1 MGRSEWRTTLQTMR
15 ALLNGTVIAEAPESD
30 LVKIEGNWY
39 FPPASVNQEFVTKSP
54 TPYTCAWKGECQYY
68 TITVDGQPYQDRAFS
83 YDDLRPGAV
92 ERVGTDFTGYV
103 AFVKEITVED

>member
-15 ALLNGTVIAEAPESD
+15 AHLNVTVIAEAPESD

-54 TPYTCAWKGECQYY
+54 TPYTCAWKSECQYY

-103 AFVKEITVED
+103 AFVKEISVED

>member
-15 ALLNGTVIAEAPESD
+15 AHPNGTVIAEAAESD

-39 FPPASVNQEFVTKSP
+39 FPPASVNQEFVTKRP

-103 AFVKEITVED
+103 AFVKEITIED